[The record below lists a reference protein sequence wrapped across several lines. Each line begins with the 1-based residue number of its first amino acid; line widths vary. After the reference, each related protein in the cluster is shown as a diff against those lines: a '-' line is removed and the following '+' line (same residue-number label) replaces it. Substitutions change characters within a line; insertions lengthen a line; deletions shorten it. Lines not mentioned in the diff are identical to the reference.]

1 MITNQNF
8 RKLAM
13 SFPEA
18 VEQPHFEKTSFRVKK
33 KIFATLD
40 EKTRIAALK
49 FSPVDQSVFID
60 ISKGAFYPAQGA
72 WGKSGYTYVDLKKVN
87 GSMLKDAMNISYEN
101 VVLPQKRKGTEK
113 ITQRIKTR

>member
-1 MITNQNF
+1 MVTNQNF
-8 RKLAM
+8 RKIAL

-40 EKTRIAALK
+40 ENTRIAALK
-49 FSPVDQSVFID
+49 FSPVDQSVFAD

-72 WGKSGYTYVDLKKVN
+72 WGKSGYTYVNLRKV
-87 GSMLKDAMNISYEN
+87 SSAMLKDAMSIAYEN
-101 VVLPQKRKGTEK
+101 AASKKTFQRKRK
-113 ITQRIKTR
+113 